1 MTVVLCFC
9 CHCENRLLLLKDT
22 IMWFDFYNFLP
33 AHWKFAR
40 YPFDQFTLVRQ
51 ILMDYHEYCC
61 GTLIT
66 VDVS

>member
-1 MTVVLCFC
+1 
-9 CHCENRLLLLKDT
+9 LLLKDT